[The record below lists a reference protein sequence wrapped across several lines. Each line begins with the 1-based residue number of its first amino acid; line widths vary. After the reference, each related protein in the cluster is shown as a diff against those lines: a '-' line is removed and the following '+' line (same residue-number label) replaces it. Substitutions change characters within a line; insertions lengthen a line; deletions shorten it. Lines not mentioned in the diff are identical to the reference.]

1 METMETPV
9 DILGEPALKKVGF
22 PSSLYSLKMKK
33 SRGDGFCYYSTDYK
47 KAISLKDGQLC
58 ILLDDSIKYFNR
70 YSLELISEET
80 L

>member
-1 METMETPV
+1 METPL

-33 SRGDGFCYYSTDYK
+33 SKSEGFCYYSADYK